1 MTLKEWLEIKG
12 WNESRLSEEL
22 GVTRQ
27 AVNKWMQ
34 GGRVNPDNAEQIE
47 KLTNGEVSYRDLTKG
62 NAA

>member
-12 WNESRLSEEL
+12 WTEADLSRETGL
-22 GVTRQ
+22 TRQ

-34 GGRVNPDNAEQIE
+34 GGRVSPENAEMIE
-47 KLTNGEVSYRDLTKG
+47 KMTGGEVSYRDLTKG